1 MWWRPWLQVAVGALA
16 GSPLAQ
22 LLLQCS
28 TSVVHFVPAC
38 HTPILVCFL
47 DFQPSSPSYNYFEI
61 FAPASPGRRAGSRC
75 CGTPWRGMNSH
86 ISCSALQPPLTAK
99 PRAKPPV
106 DPRPNLNQSLQ
117 GNWENIGSCIMGEE
131 EEEGEEVKQASYFE
145 SSNIQKTL
153 QDLILLTRK
162 SNLKLD
168 LFFGASLK

>member
-1 MWWRPWLQVAVGALA
+1 MEGNELA
-16 GSPLAQ
+16 Y
-22 LLLQCS
+22 
-28 TSVVHFVPAC
+28 F
-38 HTPILVCFL
+38 ILR
-47 DFQPSSPSYNYFEI
+47 
-61 FAPASPGRRAGSRC
+61 APA
-75 CGTPWRGMNSH
+75 TTT
-86 ISCSALQPPLTAK
+86 PLTAK

-131 EEEGEEVKQASYFE
+131 KEEEEGEEVKEASYFE

-168 LFFGASLK
+168 LFFELHSNDDDMMLRSVMASLHCSDLSPNFLSA